1 MNIQNQLITF
11 LARFSELCNKIKNK
25 VSKPNS
31 ENQNIIHQ
39 NPLMM
44 ANTNYP
50 SAETTQTTRT
60 TKSSSNT
67 TKNIIIGVLAA
78 GLLGTWAYFLY
89 DKNDSNKQIQEKTV
103 AVTQAMTAKDSAQ
116 ALYSLTLQR
125 LDALTGENNTLKNQV
140 SDNNS
145 QISKLKNE
153 ISSILNK
160 RNASAAELTRAKA
173 LIAQLDQ
180 TIANLEAEN
189 ARLTGENQVLA
200 SNNTQLNSEKQVLQS
215 NLQTTTAEKDELAQ
229 TVDVASTFSASNI
242 QITPVQEKRNGKEK
256 ITTTAKRVD
265 KLVVSFDIENR
276 VARSG
281 PADLYVIVTGPDGKV
296 ISDVNGTT
304 LTTRKDGDRAYTYKS
319 TIEYEQGTRKSIQIP
334 LRQDHFQT
342 GDYKI
347 EIYQNGFKIA
357 EGTRSLKKGGLFG

>member
-1 MNIQNQLITF
+1 
-11 LARFSELCNKIKNK
+11 
-25 VSKPNS
+25 
-31 ENQNIIHQ
+31 
-39 NPLMM
+39 MM

-50 SAETTQTTRT
+50 SAENSQTTVVK
-60 TKSSSNT
+60 KSNNT

-89 DKNDSNKQIQEKTV
+89 SKNESDKTIQEKSV
-103 AVTQAMTAKDSAQ
+103 AVTQAMTARDSAQ

-125 LDALTGENNTLKNQV
+125 LDALTGENNTLKNQA

-145 QISKLKNE
+145 QISKLKAE
-153 ISSILNK
+153 ISSILSK
-160 RNASAAELTRAKA
+160 KNASDAEVRRAKA
-173 LIAQLDQ
+173 LIAQLNQ

-200 SNNTQLNSEKQVLQS
+200 ANNTQLTTEKQVLET
-215 NLQTTTAEKDELAQ
+215 NLQTTTSEKDELAQ

-242 QITPVQEKRNGKEK
+242 AITPVNEKRSGKEK
-256 ITTTAKRVD
+256 TTTTAKRVD
-265 KLVVSFDIENR
+265 KLVVSFDVENR

-296 ISDVNGTT
+296 ITDAAGGAT
-304 LTTRKDGDRAYTYKS
+304 LSTRQDGDRPYTYK
-319 TIEYEQGTRKSIQIP
+319 TTVQYEQGTRKSIQVP
-334 LRQDHFQT
+334 MRQDHFQT
-342 GDYKI
+342 GNYKI

-357 EGTRSLKKGGLFG
+357 EGVRSLKKGGLFG

>member
-1 MNIQNQLITF
+1 
-11 LARFSELCNKIKNK
+11 
-25 VSKPNS
+25 
-31 ENQNIIHQ
+31 
-39 NPLMM
+39 MM

-50 SAETTQTTRT
+50 SAENSQTTVVK
-60 TKSSSNT
+60 KSNNT

-89 DKNDSNKQIQEKTV
+89 SKNESDKTIQEKSV
-103 AVTQAMTAKDSAQ
+103 AVTQAMTARDSAQ

-125 LDALTGENNTLKNQV
+125 LDALTGENNTLKNQA

-145 QISKLKNE
+145 QISKLKAE
-153 ISSILNK
+153 ISSILSK
-160 RNASAAELTRAKA
+160 KNASDAEVRRAKA
-173 LIAQLDQ
+173 LIAQLNQ

-200 SNNTQLNSEKQVLQS
+200 ANNTQLTTEKQVLET
-215 NLQTTTAEKDELAQ
+215 NLQTTTSEKDELAQ

-242 QITPVQEKRNGKEK
+242 AITPVNEKRSGKEK
-256 ITTTAKRVD
+256 TTTTAKRVD
-265 KLVVSFDIENR
+265 KLVVSFDVENR

-296 ISDVNGTT
+296 ITDAAGGAT
-304 LTTRKDGDRAYTYKS
+304 LSTRQDGDRPYTYK
-319 TIEYEQGTRKSIQIP
+319 TTVQYEQGTRKSIQVP
-334 LRQDHFQT
+334 MRQDHFQT
-342 GDYKI
+342 GKYKI

-357 EGTRSLKKGGLFG
+357 EGVRSLKKGGLFG

>member
-1 MNIQNQLITF
+1 
-11 LARFSELCNKIKNK
+11 
-25 VSKPNS
+25 
-31 ENQNIIHQ
+31 
-39 NPLMM
+39 M

-50 SAETTQTTRT
+50 SAENSQTTVVK
-60 TKSSSNT
+60 KSNNT

-89 DKNDSNKQIQEKTV
+89 SKNESDKTIQEKSV

-140 SDNNS
+140 TDNNS
-145 QISKLKNE
+145 QISKLKKE
-153 ISSILNK
+153 ITSILSK
-160 RNASAAELTRAKA
+160 KNASDAEVRRAKA
-173 LIAQLDQ
+173 LIAQLNQ

-200 SNNTQLNSEKQVLQS
+200 ANNTQLTTEKQVLET
-215 NLQTTTAEKDELAQ
+215 NLQTTTAEKDELAS

-242 QITPVQEKRNGKEK
+242 AITPVNEKRNGKEK
-256 ITTTAKRVD
+256 TTSTAKKVD
-265 KLVVSFDIENR
+265 KLVVSFDVENR

-296 ISDVNGTT
+296 ITDAAGGAT
-304 LTTRKDGDRAYTYKS
+304 LSTRQDGDRPYTYK
-319 TIEYEQGTRKSIQIP
+319 TTVQYEQGTRKSVQVP
-334 LRQDHFQT
+334 MRQDHFQT
-342 GDYKI
+342 GNYKI

-357 EGTRSLKKGGLFG
+357 EGVRSLKKGGLFG

>member
-1 MNIQNQLITF
+1 
-11 LARFSELCNKIKNK
+11 
-25 VSKPNS
+25 
-31 ENQNIIHQ
+31 
-39 NPLMM
+39 MM

-50 SAETTQTTRT
+50 SAENSQTTVVK
-60 TKSSSNT
+60 KSNNT

-89 DKNDSNKQIQEKTV
+89 SKNESDKTIQDKTV
-103 AVTQAMTAKDSAQ
+103 AVTAAMTARDSAQ
-116 ALYSLTLQR
+116 LLYENTLQR
-125 LDALTGENNTLKNQV
+125 LDQLTGENNNLKSQLG
-140 SDNNS
+140 DNNS
-145 QISKLKNE
+145 QISKLKAE
-153 ISSILNK
+153 INSILSK
-160 RNASAAELTRAKA
+160 KNASDAEVRRAKA
-173 LIAQLDQ
+173 LIAQLNQ

-200 SNNTQLNSEKQVLQS
+200 ANNTQLTTEKQVLET

-242 QITPVQEKRNGKEK
+242 AITPVNEKRSGKEK
-256 ITTTAKRVD
+256 TTTTAKKVD
-265 KLVVSFDIENR
+265 KLVVSFDVENR

-296 ISDVNGTT
+296 ITDAAASGTT
-304 LTTRKDGDRAYTYKS
+304 LSTRQDGDRPYTYKT
-319 TIEYEQGTRKSIQIP
+319 TINYEQGTRKSIQVP
-334 LRQDHFQT
+334 MRQDHFQT

-357 EGTRSLKKGGLFG
+357 EGVRSLKKGGLFG